1 MPSRES
7 SVPVPG
13 LDVGPDSLPG
23 PLVYAL
29 EVDGELFEVRRGRRG
44 GTDYNRLTGPNEGY
58 GFGSSASADLPE
70 EHHRASIRSFLSMI
84 DPRMGYSGN

>member
-1 MPSRES
+1 VPSRES
-7 SVPVPG
+7 DEPVPG
-13 LDVGPDSLPG
+13 LDIAPDSLPG

-29 EVDGELFEVRRGRRG
+29 EVDGELFEVRRGRPG
-44 GTDYNRLTGPNEGY
+44 GTDYNWLTGPNKGY

-84 DPRMGYSGN
+84 DPRTGYIGD